1 MEEPIGGARFTV
13 YLKLSLLWVTILLSF
28 SSASILVLLSEA
40 GALPCAFWRVTIAA
54 SILWAARFLTS
65 PRIPSKPDPRIILY
79 SCLSGFAL
87 AVHFLLWMESLF
99 LIPVAVST
107 TIVVTYPLLS
117 VIPDMIVFREEPT
130 PLQILGLTL
139 GFLGVILFTQPW
151 VLGGYDVRGVILSFA
166 GALAATC
173 YFSLGRLLRREVSLL
188 DYGSLTYSSAS
199 LSLLAYGLAARDNIV
214 YHSIHSYLYFILL
227 ALIPMI
233 GGHTL
238 LNYMLRYVKT
248 SIATSVALGEPI
260 GASILAY
267 IALGQ
272 EVSLVEA
279 SVMCLTLSSVAL
291 TLIEEARVSRINV

>member
-1 MEEPIGGARFTV
+1 MKGWFSI
-13 YLKLSLLWVTILLSF
+13 YLKFSLVWVTILLSF
-28 SSASILVLLSEA
+28 SSASILVLISGA

-54 SILWAARFLTS
+54 IILWIARFLAS
-65 PRIPSKPDPRIILY
+65 PRGSSKLDHRIIPY
-79 SCLSGFAL
+79 SCLSGFTL

-99 LIPVAVST
+99 LIPVAIST
-107 TIVVTYPLLS
+107 TVVVTYPLLS
-117 VIPDMIVFREEPT
+117 IIPDLIVFKEKPT
-130 PLQILGLTL
+130 PLQALGLAL
-139 GFLGVILFTQPW
+139 GFIGVILFTQPW
-151 VLGGYDVRGVILSFA
+151 VLGGYDVRGVILSFI

-173 YFSLGRLLRREVSLL
+173 YFSLGRFLRRRLSLL

-199 LSLLAYGLAARDNIV
+199 LSILAYSLVVGGNIL
-214 YHSIHSYLYFILL
+214 YYPIDSYIYFILL
-227 ALIPMI
+227 ALIPMV

-248 SIATSVALGEPI
+248 SIATSVALAEPI

-279 SVMCLTLSSVAL
+279 LVMCLTLSSIAL
-291 TLIEEARVSRINV
+291 ILFEEARVSRITV

>member
-1 MEEPIGGARFTV
+1 MIRRGGFGT
-13 YLKLSLLWVTILLSF
+13 YLKLSLVWVTILVSF
-28 SSASILVLLSEA
+28 SSASILVILSGA

-54 SILWAARFLTS
+54 SILWAARLLS
-65 PRIPSKPDPRIILY
+65 SHRVSSKLDRRIIVY

-87 AVHFLLWMESLF
+87 ALHFLLWMESLF
-99 LIPVAVST
+99 LIPVAIST
-107 TIVVTYPLLS
+107 TVVVTYPLLS
-117 VIPDMIVFREEPT
+117 IIPDTIVFKEKPT
-130 PLQILGLTL
+130 TLQILGLTL
-139 GFLGVILFTQPW
+139 GFLGIILFTQPW
-151 VLGGYDVRGVILSFA
+151 VLGGYDVKGVILSFI

-173 YFSLGRLLRREVSLL
+173 YFSLGRFIRRSVSLV

-199 LSLLAYGLAARDNIV
+199 ISLLAYGLAAGSNII
-214 YHSIHSYLYFILL
+214 YYPIDSYLYFILL

-272 EVSLVEA
+272 RVGLIEA

-291 TLIEEARVSRINV
+291 ILFEEARVNRITV